1 MVSQSRAIFVGTSI
15 NMRLKVVS
23 TLVLLS
29 CFLVSVKAQLIFKE
43 YSTWS
48 QEVESD
54 RLGIYWGKSYGIN
67 RRLHAESKSGIN
79 FIIVEQET
87 YGRWTEEARYTIIE
101 EIRSAP
107 PVDSEKDILFLE
119 LRHASSGKLYTAR
132 YFPEQYFM
140 IVNASGT
147 GFYYWLQPPIPM
159 PSFQKV
165 TTNYLLPDGK
175 TFYAFNTG
183 VNLTSWIYNSDK
195 VESFKY
201 IYPTDYEIID
211 SGSRSRIAFGQL
223 TDYSAILLEKKTQT
237 KGDTIVIE
245 IANVLSEE
253 KTPKKALKHTILYP
267 EEFVPVR
274 YEAAAKGKWQKSEN
288 LLLFEAENATD
299 GSAKIYF
306 LKTPKPADE
315 VKKDTVFIVK
325 EIKTADTQP
334 KDERQI
340 ITKGTLKLKSKTVEV
355 TVWDA
360 ATADGDII
368 SLNLNGKWVVEN
380 LKLNNCKNEFVF
392 ELNPGENTLIM
403 KAENLGSSP
412 PNTAKFQFKCGENKQ
427 VIQLRSDMGYS
438 EQLKLLVE

>member
-1 MVSQSRAIFVGTSI
+1 MNLKITFTLIFLYCFTSVI
-15 NMRLKVVS
+15 H
-23 TLVLLS
+23 
-29 CFLVSVKAQLIFKE
+29 AQLIFKE
-43 YSTWS
+43 HSTLT

-54 RLGIYWGKSYGIN
+54 RLGTDWGKSYGIN
-67 RRLHAESKSGIN
+67 RVIRAEYRGGLNLLTI
-79 FIIVEQET
+79 EQET
-87 YGRWTEEARYTIIE
+87 SGHWIE
-101 EIRSAP
+101 ESRYLILGNIESQP
-107 PVDSEKDILFLE
+107 TVSGEKDVLFFQLKS
-119 LRHASSGKLYTAR
+119 RTNGKLYIAR
-132 YFPEQYFM
+132 YVPEQYLT
-140 IVNASGT
+140 ILNST
-147 GFYYWLQPPIPM
+147 GQQGLYYWLQPAVPAPN
-159 PSFQKV
+159 FQKV

-183 VNLTSWIYNSDK
+183 VNLTSWVYNSDK

-201 IYPTDYEIID
+201 IYPLDYEIID
-211 SGSRSRIAFGQL
+211 SGARSLITFGHL

-237 KGDTIVIE
+237 KGDTIVLE

-253 KTPKKALKHTILYP
+253 KIPKKALKHSVLYP
-267 EEFVPVR
+267 GGFIPVR

-288 LLLFEAENATD
+288 LLLFEAEYATD

-306 LKTPKPADE
+306 LKTPEPAKE
-315 VKKDTVFIVK
+315 VKRDTVFIIKEVK
-325 EIKTADTQP
+325 AQDSLP
-334 KDERQI
+334 ADERKI

-380 LKLNNCKNEFVF
+380 LKLNNCKNVFVF

-412 PNTAKFQFKCGENKQ
+412 PNTAKFEFKCGDNKQ